1 MTLPDLV
8 TVVYAA
14 ASWLNERKQV
24 VVVRRLVADGVV
36 VDLGRFA
43 DARRFHIHHRFYKPC
58 RRAGGIDTEYTWRA
72 QPSYASSADDAA
84 ASSARSPPSLNRCP

>member
-14 ASWLNERKQV
+14 AAWLNERKQV

-43 DARRFHIHHRFYKPC
+43 GARRFHIHHRFYKP
-58 RRAGGIDTEYTWRA
+58 
-72 QPSYASSADDAA
+72 
-84 ASSARSPPSLNRCP
+84 